1 MYCIKRSF
9 RQDYKSIIRRRLS
22 EHFSKIHRVK
32 YSKVIQVPTVA
43 PSLAGTRSPSQP
55 KICEALSV
63 SRSQKTAHLFF
74 PTSVHPVLSISVG
87 NLSGRLSL
95 SFVLFH
101 ISLVLLLV
109 RLLPQRCCLT
119 RRLPILLPV
128 CPSAF
133 LLQIAS
139 RFVGVGYDSSP

>member
-55 KICEALSV
+55 KICESSLSV
-63 SRSQKTAHLFF
+63 SRSGQNPPLPSQPPSDFINHRRELERS
-74 PTSVHPVLSISVG
+74 P
-87 NLSGRLSL
+87 L
-95 SFVLFH
+95 SFLRPFPYLLGSPSCA
-101 ISLVLLLV
+101 IASSAVLLDK
-109 RLLPQRCCLT
+109 
-119 RRLPILLPV
+119 RLPILLPV
-128 CPSAF
+128 LPNQLFSC
-133 LLQIAS
+133 
-139 RFVGVGYDSSP
+139 R